1 MTDKK
6 PKKPP
11 ETDPEQ
17 SERFRKAV
25 RDLEAAGELSPT
37 GEDDLDRVLDNAAKA
52 GTKPPPSPH

>member
-6 PKKPP
+6 PKNPP

-37 GEDDLDRVLDNAAKA
+37 DAEDFERALIKVVPAKPA
-52 GTKPPPSPH
+52 

>member
-11 ETDPEQ
+11 ETDPDQ

-25 RDLEAAGELSPT
+25 RDLEAAGELNPT
-37 GEDDLDRVLDNAAKA
+37 DDAFDVAFEKVVKR
-52 GTKPPPSPH
+52 PSPARD